1 MDIKVLIVGESNVGK
16 TSLVRQYIE
25 NTFSDEK
32 SSTIGY
38 DTVRKEIEINNKLI
52 TLLIWDTCGQEQYRT
67 INNMFLKNS
76 KIVIFVYDITNKK
89 SFIELQN
96 YWYPLINHKLG
107 NEIILG
113 IAGNKSDLYENE
125 NVNEEEVR
133 KFSNNI
139 NATFNLTTAKNNEA
153 INFLIKDLL
162 TKYIE
167 NGNYEK
173 DLENEKNNINS
184 IIIEEQDE
192 NKKKNKV
199 NCCKKQ
205 K

>member
-1 MDIKVLIVGESNVGK
+1 MDIKVLIIGETNVGK
-16 TSLVRQYIE
+16 TSLIRQFIE
-25 NTFSDEK
+25 NKFSDEK
-32 SSTIGY
+32 ISTIGY
-38 DTVRKEIEINNKLI
+38 DTIKKEITIKNKKMQ
-52 TLLIWDTCGQEQYRT
+52 LLIWDTCGQEQYRS

-96 YWYPLINHKLG
+96 YWYPLVNHKLG

-153 INFLIKDLL
+153 INYLIKDLL

-173 DLENEKNNINS
+173 DLENEKNNINT
-184 IIIEEQDE
+184 ILIEEQDE

>member
-1 MDIKVLIVGESNVGK
+1 MDIKVLIIGETNVGK
-16 TSLVRQYIE
+16 TSLIRQFIE
-25 NTFSDEK
+25 NKFSDEK
-32 SSTIGY
+32 ISTIGY
-38 DTVRKEIEINNKLI
+38 DTIKKEITIKNKKM

-173 DLENEKNNINS
+173 DLENEKNNINT
-184 IIIEEQDE
+184 ILIEEQDE

>member
-1 MDIKVLIVGESNVGK
+1 MDIKVLIIGETNVGK
-16 TSLVRQYIE
+16 TSLIRQFIE
-25 NTFSDEK
+25 NKFSDEK
-32 SSTIGY
+32 ISTIGY
-38 DTVRKEIEINNKLI
+38 DTIKKEITIKNKKMQ
-52 TLLIWDTCGQEQYRT
+52 LLIWDTCGQEQYRS

-133 KFSNNI
+133 KFSNSI

-153 INFLIKDLL
+153 INYLIKDLL

>member
-1 MDIKVLIVGESNVGK
+1 MDIKVLIIGETNVGK
-16 TSLVRQYIE
+16 TSLIRQFIE
-25 NTFSDEK
+25 NKFSDEK
-32 SSTIGY
+32 ISTIGY
-38 DTVRKEIEINNKLI
+38 DTIKKEITIKNKKMQ
-52 TLLIWDTCGQEQYRT
+52 LLIWDTCGQEQYRS

-153 INFLIKDLL
+153 INYLIKDLL

>member
-1 MDIKVLIVGESNVGK
+1 MDIKVLIIGETNVGK
-16 TSLVRQYIE
+16 TSLIRQFIE
-25 NTFSDEK
+25 NKFSDEK
-32 SSTIGY
+32 ISTIGY
-38 DTVRKEIEINNKLI
+38 DTIKKEITIKNKKMQ
-52 TLLIWDTCGQEQYRT
+52 LLIWDTCGQEQYRT

-153 INFLIKDLL
+153 INYLIKDLL

>member
-1 MDIKVLIVGESNVGK
+1 MDIKVLIIGETNIGK
-16 TSLVRQYIE
+16 TSLIRQFIE
-25 NTFSDEK
+25 NKFSDEK
-32 SSTIGY
+32 ISTIGY
-38 DTVRKEIEINNKLI
+38 DTIKKEITIKNKKMQ
-52 TLLIWDTCGQEQYRT
+52 LLIWDTCGQEQYRT

-153 INFLIKDLL
+153 INYLIKDLL